1 MDDQEKRMTRR
12 EYREQQ
18 EQQNRKQT
26 QPEHDARLQDD
37 HDNDVAKDGGTPDQ
51 PIVGAEVSREEQLI
65 VDHEKEQAAKTDHLK
80 KKLNMVIG
88 GLLVAIVIVYLILFF
103 VG

>member
-18 EQQNRKQT
+18 EQQSQKQT
-26 QPEHDARLQDD
+26 QVERNSGLQDD
-37 HDNDVAKDGGTPDQ
+37 HDNDGAKYDDLDQPAKDEMG
-51 PIVGAEVSREEQLI
+51 REEQFT
-65 VDHEKEQAAKTDHLK
+65 VDQEEEQAVKTDRLK
-80 KKLNMVIG
+80 RKLNIVIAS
-88 GLLVAIVIVYLILFF
+88 LLVAIVIVYLILFF